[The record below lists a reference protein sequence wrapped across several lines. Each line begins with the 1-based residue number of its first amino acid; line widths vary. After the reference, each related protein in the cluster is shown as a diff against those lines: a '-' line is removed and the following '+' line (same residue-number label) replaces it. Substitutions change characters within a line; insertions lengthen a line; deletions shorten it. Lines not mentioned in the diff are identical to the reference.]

1 MEMSY
6 VNDGI
11 YRFLEV
17 RLGSKEDIVEKGLIC
32 KLRMLEKNDIAIL
45 ISPFENEID
54 GRLILRFN
62 TKAYYVFDRY
72 LQRKKPDGEF
82 LRLFLKQLVECVNK
96 MEEYLLSPNDI
107 VLQPMY
113 MYIDTREHTMRLICV
128 PGYTVDMRIQL
139 KGILEYMMKIFDHHD
154 QNGVNL
160 LYDLYDRVTEDDFDI
175 RNYMCAVKKTK
186 DNSVMAQEV
195 YYGENVRVNQRI
207 GYIENC
213 TINQAKGYREN
224 KTINYDTEYG
234 NGKVVNQ
241 TVRHPYVVDSQS
253 DEYREHVVFEEGD
266 DDTPTVKQKV
276 CLVLLFLVS
285 VISCLIYIFGG
296 HSLIWLTMSLLFFVV
311 CATEIF
317 LVFREVKH
325 DRELREDMEAYKL
338 EAISA
343 TQAGGNT
350 LQYAAASENYKKQVR
365 VPCRLVPL
373 SNGALASIEIKAD
386 GMLVIGRGKDTAD
399 YILDRTQISRV
410 HARLYRGEGKLMM
423 CDAGS
428 TNGTFVNNKRLD
440 AETYVELK
448 SGDIVAFADE
458 EFFVA

>member
-17 RLGSKEDIVEKGLIC
+17 GLGSKEDISERGLIC
-32 KLRMLEKNDIAIL
+32 RLKMLEKNDIAIL
-45 ISPFENEID
+45 ISPYENEID
-54 GRLILRFN
+54 GKLILRFN

-82 LRLFLKQLVECVNK
+82 LRLFLKQLVECINK

-128 PGYTVDMRIQL
+128 PGYAVDMRIQL

-154 QNGVNL
+154 RAGVNL
-160 LYDLYDRVTEDDFDI
+160 LYDLYDKATEDDFDI
-175 RNYMCAVKKTK
+175 RNYMCSANTTK
-186 DNSVMAQEV
+186 DNSVMAQAI
-195 YYGENVRVNQRI
+195 YYDENVRVNQ
-207 GYIENC
+207 
-213 TINQAKGYREN
+213 
-224 KTINYDTEYG
+224 
-234 NGKVVNQ
+234 
-241 TVRHPYVVDSQS
+241 TVSHPYVADSQS
-253 DEYREHVVFEEGD
+253 IEYREHVVFEEGD
-266 DDTPTVKQKV
+266 DDMPTVKQKV

-285 VISCLIYIFGG
+285 AISCLIYIFGG
-296 HSLIWLTMSLLFFVV
+296 HGLIWITISLLFFVI

-317 LVFREVKH
+317 LVYREIKQEK
-325 DRELREDMEAYKL
+325 ELREDMEAYRL
-338 EAISA
+338 EAISES
-343 TQAGGNT
+343 QSGGNAV
-350 LQYAAASENYKKQVR
+350 QYAEACKNYAEKPAR
-365 VPCRLVPL
+365 VPNRLVPL
-373 SNGALASIEIKAD
+373 SNGALSPIEIKED
-386 GMLVIGRGKDTAD
+386 GVLVIGRGKDTAD
-399 YILDRTQISRV
+399 YVLDRTQISRV
-410 HARLYRGEGKLMM
+410 HARLYRGEGKIMM

-428 TNGTFVNNKRLD
+428 TNGTFVNNKRID
-440 AETYVELK
+440 AQAYVELK